1 MEEKIKRKKKIAIF
15 SVIVLILFILF
26 VYWLM
31 YWKIGFTAA
40 EQYYENKSGQI
51 VTLSIIKDD
60 YFPSLIDYD
69 KLSRVYKRSIS
80 EDELNEANTDA
91 KRLAL
96 YRKVQSLT
104 KKPEQHSYLSNA
116 SFREGEYYEVLE
128 VDGVRYR
135 VDHVLSIE
143 VNCFTFKP
151 YIKKWSID
159 ILELDS

>member
-1 MEEKIKRKKKIAIF
+1 MKKQRILKVFIII
-15 SVIVLILFILF
+15 IVLLLMF

-51 VTLSIIKDD
+51 VTLSIIQDD
-60 YFPSLIDYD
+60 YFPSLVDYD

-80 EDELNEANTDA
+80 EEELNEANTDA

-104 KKPEQHSYLSNA
+104 KKPEKHSYLSNA
-116 SFREGEYYEVLE
+116 SFREGNYYEVLE

-135 VDHVLSIE
+135 ANHVLSIE
-143 VNCFTFKP
+143 VNYFTFKP

>member
-1 MEEKIKRKKKIAIF
+1 MQ
-15 SVIVLILFILF
+15 VCVVYLINR
-26 VYWLM
+26 
-31 YWKIGFTAA
+31 
-40 EQYYENKSGQI
+40 E
-51 VTLSIIKDD
+51 
-60 YFPSLIDYD
+60 SLVDYD

-80 EDELNEANTDA
+80 EEELNEANTDA

-104 KKPEQHSYLSNA
+104 KKPEKHSYLSNA
-116 SFREGEYYEVLE
+116 SFREGNYYEVLE

-135 VDHVLSIE
+135 ANHVLSIE
-143 VNCFTFKP
+143 VNYFTFKP

>member
-1 MEEKIKRKKKIAIF
+1 MSKKRSIQHIIIA
-15 SVIVLILFILF
+15 VLILIFMLG
-26 VYWLM
+26 VYYL
-31 YWKIGFTAA
+31 YLIGVVEPNVMDNYF
-40 EQYYENKSGQI
+40 EKKLGQI
-51 VTLSIIKDD
+51 VTLSVTHDD
-60 YFPSLIDYD
+60 YFPSVVDYD

-80 EDELNEANTDA
+80 KEELNDANTDA

-96 YRKVQSLT
+96 YRKVQGLT
-104 KKPEQHSYLSNA
+104 KNPKQYSYMSNS
-116 SFREGEYYEVLE
+116 SFGIGEYYEVLE

-143 VNCFTFKP
+143 ASHLTFKP

>member
-1 MEEKIKRKKKIAIF
+1 MEEKIKKKIAIF
-15 SVIVLILFILF
+15 SVIVLTLFILF

-31 YWKIGFTAA
+31 YWKIGDTAA
-40 EQYYENKSGQI
+40 EQYYKKKSGQI

-80 EDELNEANTDA
+80 EDELIEANTDA

-104 KKPEQHSYLSNA
+104 KNPEKYSYWSNE
-116 SFREGEYYEVLE
+116 SFRQGDYHETLE
-128 VDGVRYR
+128 VDCVKYD
-135 VDHVLSIE
+135 VKHVLSIE
-143 VNCFTFKP
+143 VNYLTLKP
-151 YIKKWSID
+151 YIKKWSIY
-159 ILELDS
+159 IRMLDS

>member
-40 EQYYENKSGQI
+40 EQYYKKKSGQI

-60 YFPSLIDYD
+60 YFPSLVDYD

-96 YRKVQSLT
+96 YRKVQRLT
-104 KKPEQHSYLSNA
+104 KNPKQYSYMSNA
-116 SFREGEYYEVLE
+116 SFRLGNYYEVLE
-128 VDGVRYR
+128 VDGVRER
-135 VDHVLSIE
+135 ANHVLSID
-143 VNCFTFKP
+143 VNHLTFKP

>member
-1 MEEKIKRKKKIAIF
+1 MKKQRILKVLIII
-15 SVIVLILFILF
+15 IVLLLMF
-26 VYWLM
+26 VYWLI

-60 YFPSLIDYD
+60 YFPSLVDYD

-104 KKPEQHSYLSNA
+104 KKPEKHSYLSNA
-116 SFREGEYYEVLE
+116 SFRQGNYHETLE
-128 VDGVRYR
+128 VDGVKYD
-135 VDHVLSIE
+135 VKHVLSIE
-143 VNCFTFKP
+143 VNHLTFKP
-151 YIKKWSID
+151 YIKKWSIE
-159 ILELDS
+159 IRMLDA

>member
-15 SVIVLILFILF
+15 SVIVLILFLMF

-31 YWKIGFTAA
+31 YWKIRDTAA
-40 EQYYENKSGQI
+40 EQYYKKKSGQI

-60 YFPSLIDYD
+60 YFPSLVDYN

-80 EDELNEANTDA
+80 KDELNEADTDA

-104 KKPEQHSYLSNA
+104 KNPEKYSYWSNE
-116 SFREGEYYEVLE
+116 SFRQGDYHETLE
-128 VDGVRYR
+128 VDGVKYD
-135 VDHVLSIE
+135 VKHVLSIE
-143 VNCFTFKP
+143 ASHLTFKP
-151 YIKKWSID
+151 YIKKWSIY
-159 ILELDS
+159 IRMLDS

>member
-1 MEEKIKRKKKIAIF
+1 MEEKIKKKIAIF
-15 SVIVLILFILF
+15 SVIVLTLFILF

-31 YWKIGFTAA
+31 YWKIGDTAA
-40 EQYYENKSGQI
+40 EQYYKKKSGQI

-80 EDELNEANTDA
+80 EDELIEANTDA

-104 KKPEQHSYLSNA
+104 KNPEKYSYWSNE
-116 SFREGEYYEVLE
+116 SFRQGDYHETLE
-128 VDGVRYR
+128 VDGVKYD
-135 VDHVLSIE
+135 VKHVLSIE
-143 VNCFTFKP
+143 VNHLTFKP

>member
-1 MEEKIKRKKKIAIF
+1 MSKKRSIQHIIIA
-15 SVIVLILFILF
+15 VLILIFMLG
-26 VYWLM
+26 VYYL
-31 YWKIGFTAA
+31 YLIGVVEPNVMDNYF
-40 EQYYENKSGQI
+40 EKKLGQI
-51 VTLSIIKDD
+51 VTLSVTHDD
-60 YFPSLIDYD
+60 YFPSVVDYD
-69 KLSRVYKRSIS
+69 KLARVYKRSIS
-80 EDELNEANTDA
+80 EEEFNDANTDA

-104 KKPEQHSYLSNA
+104 KKPEKHSYLSNA

-135 VDHVLSIE
+135 VDHVLSVE
-143 VNCFTFKP
+143 VNYFTFKP

>member
-1 MEEKIKRKKKIAIF
+1 MKKQRILKVLIII
-15 SVIVLILFILF
+15 IVLLLMF

-40 EQYYENKSGQI
+40 EQYYKKKSGQI

-60 YFPSLIDYD
+60 YFPSLVDYD

-91 KRLAL
+91 KRLEL

-104 KKPEQHSYLSNA
+104 KKPEKHSYLSNA

-143 VNCFTFKP
+143 VNHLTFKS
-151 YIKKWSID
+151 YIKKWSIY
-159 ILELDS
+159 IRMLDS

>member
-1 MEEKIKRKKKIAIF
+1 MSKKRSIQHIIIA
-15 SVIVLILFILF
+15 VLILIFMLG
-26 VYWLM
+26 VYDLYLGGVVEPNVM
-31 YWKIGFTAA
+31 DKYFEKKL
-40 EQYYENKSGQI
+40 EQI
-51 VTLSIIKDD
+51 VALSITHDD
-60 YFPSLIDYD
+60 YFPSVVDYD

-80 EDELNEANTDA
+80 EEEFNDANTDA

-96 YRKVQSLT
+96 YRKVQRLT
-104 KKPEQHSYLSNA
+104 KNPKQHSYMSNA
-116 SFREGEYYEVLE
+116 SFGIGEYYEVLE

-143 VNCFTFKP
+143 ASHLTFKP

>member
-1 MEEKIKRKKKIAIF
+1 MEEKIKGNKKIAIF

-31 YWKIGFTAA
+31 YWKIGDTAA
-40 EQYYENKSGQI
+40 EQYYKKKSGQI

-128 VDGVRYR
+128 VDGIRYR

-143 VNCFTFKP
+143 VNYLTLKP

>member
-31 YWKIGFTAA
+31 YWKIGDTAA
-40 EQYYENKSGQI
+40 EQYYKKKSGQI

-104 KKPEQHSYLSNA
+104 KNPEKYSYWSNE
-116 SFREGEYYEVLE
+116 SFRQGDYHETLE
-128 VDGVRYR
+128 VDGVKYD
-135 VDHVLSIE
+135 VKHVLSIE
-143 VNCFTFKP
+143 VNHITFRP
-151 YIKKWSID
+151 YIKKWSIE
-159 ILELDS
+159 IRMLYS

>member
-1 MEEKIKRKKKIAIF
+1 MEEKIKGNKKIAIF

-40 EQYYENKSGQI
+40 EQYFDNKLEQI
-51 VTLSIIKDD
+51 VALSITQDD
-60 YFPSLIDYD
+60 YFPSLVDYD

-80 EDELNEANTDA
+80 EEEFNDANTDS

-104 KKPEQHSYLSNA
+104 KNPEKYSYWSNE
-116 SFREGEYYEVLE
+116 SFRQGDYHETLE
-128 VDGVRYR
+128 VDGVKYD
-135 VDHVLSIE
+135 VKHVLSIE
-143 VNCFTFKP
+143 VNYLTFKP
-151 YIKKWSID
+151 YIKKWSIY
-159 ILELDS
+159 IRMLDS

>member
-1 MEEKIKRKKKIAIF
+1 M
-15 SVIVLILFILF
+15 V
-26 VYWLM
+26 
-31 YWKIGFTAA
+31 
-40 EQYYENKSGQI
+40 
-51 VTLSIIKDD
+51 
-60 YFPSLIDYD
+60 DYD

-80 EDELNEANTDA
+80 EEEFNDANTDA

-96 YRKVQSLT
+96 YRKVQRLT
-104 KKPEQHSYLSNA
+104 KNPKQHSYMSNA
-116 SFREGEYYEVLE
+116 SFGIGEYYEVLE

-143 VNCFTFKP
+143 VNYFTFKP